1 MAGKRHTSEDEVI
14 HKSQDEE
21 EAKEKTREEQLYEVP
36 SNLQVPNTS
45 DQKKFLQHSTACL
58 FVTIKREVPDAA
70 ASQVDKLGTWH
81 FCFIGS
87 NLYKNW
93 RRAMRTNRRT

>member
-1 MAGKRHTSEDEVI
+1 MAGKRHTSEDKVI

-21 EAKEKTREEQLYEVP
+21 EKEKTREEQLYEVP

-45 DQKKFLQHSTACL
+45 DQFLQHSTACL
-58 FVTIKREVPDAA
+58 FVTKPEVPDAA

-93 RRAMRTNRRT
+93 RRAMRKNMRT